1 MARAKHDVVL
11 FGRRSQGQ
19 ADADIFRYYGT
30 EPTFELDLV
39 STSFGLGVPALA
51 GATRLM
57 KRAISFKPDLY
68 YARRRPHAVV
78 ASFGSSPLIF
88 EAHEMPGRAHHR
100 QMEARIFRAKTFR
113 RLVTISKAL
122 ADDYLI
128 VWPALSSKIIVAY
141 SASDRASESISPYAI
156 AKRPGVPQVGY
167 AGSLYPGKGMETIV
181 RLAQRQDGIDFH
193 VVGGEDQHIEYWRTT
208 GCPANITF
216 HGHVPHADLSRYLYA
231 FDVALAPLQRR
242 VSIDFNGSDIGKWT
256 SPLKIFEYMAHGLP
270 IIASDLPTVREV
282 LISERN
288 SILVPPEDIDG
299 WNIALARLT
308 SSLSFAKDLAQ
319 RGRDDFLSKYTWDA
333 RVSSV
338 LR

>member
-1 MARAKHDVVL
+1 MMKMCAAMARAKHDVVL

-57 KRAISFKPDLY
+57 KRAITFKPDLY

-128 VWPALSSKIIVAY
+128 VWPDLSSKIIVAY
-141 SASDRASESISPYAI
+141 SASDRASEIDIALCDRKATRRSAGRICGIFIS
-156 AKRPGVPQVGY
+156 R
-167 AGSLYPGKGMETIV
+167 
-181 RLAQRQDGIDFH
+181 QRYGDDRQTCP
-193 VVGGEDQHIEYWRTT
+193 TT
-208 GCPANITF
+208 GR
-216 HGHVPHADLSRYLYA
+216 DRLSRCRRRGSTYRI
-231 FDVALAPLQRR
+231 LA
-242 VSIDFNGSDIGKWT
+242 D
-256 SPLKIFEYMAHGLP
+256 HGLP
-270 IIASDLPTVREV
+270 GEYYVSWSRSTRG
-282 LISERN
+282 
-288 SILVPPEDIDG
+288 LVP
-299 WNIALARLT
+299 L
-308 SSLSFAKDLAQ
+308 FM
-319 RGRDDFLSKYTWDA
+319 
-333 RVSSV
+333 RV
-338 LR
+338 